1 MRSLRY
7 LLAVSRERSFTGAAV
22 SLQVSQPAL
31 SQAIA
36 RTEQLVGGRLV
47 LRDARG
53 VAREGS
59 ALTPAGQALVADA
72 TRITELLDRA
82 LVRARRIAEE
92 GERERLAVGIGTSTP
107 RWVSTRLVQASQE
120 SPDLDVVLRHVPWGR
135 EVASLADGRVDV
147 VFLNAGPDEVLDARV
162 RAVHVAD
169 TQRVA
174 VFAAGH
180 RLAGETSI
188 DIADLD
194 DEPIVDAGY
203 DREVW
208 LVEPRPSGAVPRV
221 VGPPAAERRGDAR
234 PRRLRT
240 GDGHHRGGRRRRATA
255 PTTSPSCRCGGWTR
269 CGSCCWRSPT
279 TNGRRWRTCWPRSR
293 GPPVR
298 GGGAHTEKE
307 YSVVVVNSAPGRSTE
322 SPSSGW
328 FTASGSSCVS
338 RQSASPWRTGRP
350 WIVRHAPV
358 RKFPV

>member
-7 LLAVSRERSFTGAAV
+7 LLAVSRERSFTGAAA

-120 SPDLDVVLRHVPWGR
+120 SPDLDVVLRHVPWGQ
-135 EVASLADGRVDV
+135 EVAGLADGRVDV

-208 LVEPRPSGAVPRV
+208 LVEPRPSGAIPRV
-221 VGPPAAERRGDAR
+221 VGPPAQNVEEMLA
-234 PRRLRT
+234 L
-240 GDGHHRGGRRRRATA
+240 
-255 PTTSPSCRCGGWTR
+255 
-269 CGSCCWRSPT
+269 
-279 TNGRRWRTCWPRSR
+279 
-293 GPPVR
+293 V
-298 GGGAHTEKE
+298 
-307 YSVVVVNSAPGRSTE
+307 
-322 SPSSGW
+322 
-328 FTASGSSCVS
+328 ASGRAMAITAEVVAAAHRSDDIAFVPL
-338 RQSASPWRTGRP
+338 RGLDPLRLVLLALVDDERPAVADLLAS
-350 WIVRHAPV
+350 
-358 RKFPV
+358 F

>member
-7 LLAVSRERSFTGAAV
+7 LLAVSRERSFTGAAA

-47 LRDARG
+47 VRDARG

-120 SPDLDVVLRHVPWGR
+120 SPDLDVVLRHVPWGQ
-135 EVASLADGRVDV
+135 EVAGLADGRVDV

-208 LVEPRPSGAVPRV
+208 LVEPRPSGAIPRV
-221 VGPPAAERRGDAR
+221 VGPPAQNVEEMLA
-234 PRRLRT
+234 L
-240 GDGHHRGGRRRRATA
+240 
-255 PTTSPSCRCGGWTR
+255 
-269 CGSCCWRSPT
+269 
-279 TNGRRWRTCWPRSR
+279 
-293 GPPVR
+293 V
-298 GGGAHTEKE
+298 
-307 YSVVVVNSAPGRSTE
+307 
-322 SPSSGW
+322 
-328 FTASGSSCVS
+328 ASGRAMAITAEVVAAAHRSDDIAFVPL
-338 RQSASPWRTGRP
+338 RGLDPLRLVLLALADDERPAVADLLAS
-350 WIVRHAPV
+350 
-358 RKFPV
+358 F

>member
-47 LRDARG
+47 VRDARG

-92 GERERLAVGIGTSTP
+92 GERERLTVGIGTSTP

-120 SPDLDVVLRHVPWGR
+120 SPDLDVVLRHVPWGH
-135 EVASLADGRVDV
+135 EVAGLADGRVDV

-208 LVEPRPSGAVPRV
+208 LVEPRPSGAIPRV
-221 VGPPAAERRGDAR
+221 VGPPAQNVEEMLA
-234 PRRLRT
+234 L
-240 GDGHHRGGRRRRATA
+240 
-255 PTTSPSCRCGGWTR
+255 
-269 CGSCCWRSPT
+269 
-279 TNGRRWRTCWPRSR
+279 
-293 GPPVR
+293 V
-298 GGGAHTEKE
+298 
-307 YSVVVVNSAPGRSTE
+307 
-322 SPSSGW
+322 
-328 FTASGSSCVS
+328 ASGRAMAITAEVVAAAHRSDDIAFVPL
-338 RQSASPWRTGRP
+338 RGLDPLRLVLLALADDERPAVADLLAS
-350 WIVRHAPV
+350 
-358 RKFPV
+358 F

>member
-1 MRSLRY
+1 VDQRGAGRSGGELDVRSLRY

-120 SPDLDVVLRHVPWGR
+120 SPDLDVVLRHVPWGQ

-221 VGPPAAERRGDAR
+221 VGPPAQNVEEMLA
-234 PRRLRT
+234 L
-240 GDGHHRGGRRRRATA
+240 
-255 PTTSPSCRCGGWTR
+255 
-269 CGSCCWRSPT
+269 
-279 TNGRRWRTCWPRSR
+279 
-293 GPPVR
+293 V
-298 GGGAHTEKE
+298 
-307 YSVVVVNSAPGRSTE
+307 
-322 SPSSGW
+322 
-328 FTASGSSCVS
+328 ASGRAMAITAEVVAAGHRSDDIAFVPL
-338 RQSASPWRTGRP
+338 RGLDPLRLVLLALADDERPAVADLLAS
-350 WIVRHAPV
+350 
-358 RKFPV
+358 F